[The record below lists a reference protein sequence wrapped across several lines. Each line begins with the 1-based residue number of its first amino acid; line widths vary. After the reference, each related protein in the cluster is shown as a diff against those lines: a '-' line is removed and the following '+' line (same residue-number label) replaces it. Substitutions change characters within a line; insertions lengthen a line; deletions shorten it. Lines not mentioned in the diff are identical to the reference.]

1 MERRFPQKGKPAL
14 GTCGAQARR
23 SDGPTATMLWGN
35 SAWAIPRQRGGG
47 DANSRASTTALR
59 GGEKNR
65 SWGCTTVGGE
75 ETARRGRTGRAIAP
89 PP

>member
-59 GGEKNR
+59 GGEK
-65 SWGCTTVGGE
+65 TVPGVVPPSEGRKPRGEGERGG
-75 ETARRGRTGRAIAP
+75 P
-89 PP
+89 